1 MTATHPTCVGEVK
14 IQMAN
19 LFMLTQVRLI
29 NAYANLR
36 DREEGQGMTEYAV
49 LVGAVIAMV
58 LAVVGVLTG
67 KITDFI
73 NGLSLS

>member
-1 MTATHPTCVGEVK
+1 
-14 IQMAN
+14 MADVFV
-19 LFMLTQVRLI
+19 LFQVRLV
-29 NAYANLR
+29 NAYVGLR

-73 NGLSLS
+73 NGLTL